1 MPRSTHHPCA
11 FTDKRA
17 GFGERREDG
26 ECNMTKQY
34 YGEAVDG
41 GAFTTCE
48 RCHAYMCVVCLEKI
62 ASTMEKVEHGG
73 RTILTHE
80 VWTALQSRC
89 YVAGAVRVSGFR
101 ALSNG
106 GGRWTLACPL
116 CVNVELKPPTPR
128 IPMTLSGQSYLE
140 MPPKLHKQWTGTVR
154 APLVFENSDV
164 GPVKCHSVEVFVYEQ
179 LVGDDEAAISFKRM
193 PAFGDYAVFW
203 QPPQPAPGAD
213 DDGLNIRIIAG
224 KPAESLLQK
233 RWRSGRSFSPAS
245 SVGSRLL

>member
-1 MPRSTHHPCA
+1 
-11 FTDKRA
+11 
-17 GFGERREDG
+17 
-26 ECNMTKQY
+26 MTKQY